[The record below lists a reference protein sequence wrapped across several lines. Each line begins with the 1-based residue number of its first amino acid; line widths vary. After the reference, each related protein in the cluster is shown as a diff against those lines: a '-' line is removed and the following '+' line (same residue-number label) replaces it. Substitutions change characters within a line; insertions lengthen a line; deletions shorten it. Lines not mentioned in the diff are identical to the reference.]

1 MEKDLDKKIEKKDV
15 AKAYEQYTKQ
25 FTPKPAYFS
34 NSIRAFLIGGLLCTA
49 AYFVNNI
56 LINRG
61 VSEKDAQVFVTI
73 GIVVLAQLLT
83 GLGVFDRIARFAGA
97 GVIVPISGFANSMV
111 APALDYKKEG
121 LVLGVGAKM
130 FSVAGPVLVCGIAS
144 ATAVG
149 VIYWIIGLF

>member
-1 MEKDLDKKIEKKDV
+1 M
-15 AKAYEQYTKQ
+15 
-25 FTPKPAYFS
+25 
-34 NSIRAFLIGGLLCTA
+34 RLLS
-49 AYFVNNI
+49 V
-56 LINRG
+56 NRG
-61 VSEKDAQVFVTI
+61 VSEKDAQVYVTI

-111 APALDYKKEG
+111 APALEYKKEG